1 MRKFHGMKN
10 SREKIQNFQILHEK
24 EFDIQN
30 IYAAKDLTLEIVD
43 YPANSLNERMETTVV
58 F

>member
-1 MRKFHGMKN
+1 MKN